1 MPLAGPA
8 AGNDYSLRMDAPKT
22 PQHGADLQLTGREL
36 EVLNLVVDGLRDQE
50 IADRLGIALGTVR
63 AHLTAVREK
72 LGARSRVD
80 VAVRALRGGIVALKP
95 LETAERDDA

>member
-1 MPLAGPA
+1 M
-8 AGNDYSLRMDAPKT
+8 
-22 PQHGADLQLTGREL
+22 
-36 EVLNLVVDGLRDQE
+36 EVVGLVVDGLRDQE

-63 AHLTAVREK
+63 AHLAGAREK